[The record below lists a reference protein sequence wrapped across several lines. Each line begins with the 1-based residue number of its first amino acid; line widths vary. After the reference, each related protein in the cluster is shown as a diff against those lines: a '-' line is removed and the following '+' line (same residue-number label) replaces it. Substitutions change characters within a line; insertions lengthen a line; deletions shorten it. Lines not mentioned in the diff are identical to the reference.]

1 MDLPVSFLVAF
12 VTPWMLASLVHYVDT
27 MLSMTCFF
35 AFTVAIQVAF
45 ANPFVFFTETVK
57 ESCYFETNFRLSVKQ
72 MYDGDRQ
79 SKKETSILPKTYKIL
94 ETSGKEDGDTMYS
107 HPMNLDSARNGGST
121 LDRSQMLAKTIL
133 DDPNQVNIPGSIKMV
148 RYPTT

>member
-35 AFTVAIQVAF
+35 AFTIAIQVAF

-57 ESCYFETNFRLSVKQ
+57 EACYFETNFRLSVKQ
-72 MYDGDRQ
+72 MYDGDRK
-79 SKKETSILPKTYKIL
+79 SIKETSVLPKTYKIL
-94 ETSGKEDGDTMYS
+94 ETTAKGEGESLYS
-107 HPMNLDSARNGGST
+107 HPMNHDSAFNGAST
-121 LDRSQMLAKTIL
+121 MDRSQMLAKTIL
-133 DDPNQVNIPGSIKMV
+133 DDPQYVNIPGSIKLR